1 MRLFNCG
8 KAGDGAHMGKLYCLQ
23 VSIALSACSHAD
35 LHYTARL
42 CAEAA
47 CRSKRARPESLHRF
61 HYGRSGTS
69 ASAIS
74 GSSRRSRGR
83 SRSGSRGRG
92 RAVTVAVA
100 GGTSSS
106 SINWQAGAGQVDV
119 VWERLD
125 TLQLLARAAP
135 PQARRR
141 LLQPG
146 HVGRQHRFLFAL
158 LGESDGLSKGTGKET
173 SGRRSSSASAAESC
187 EQDRRRSSQILK
199 HKARTCMVRTTRLR
213 YSCILKFALASRRRR
228 RKRAQRL
235 CA

>member
-1 MRLFNCG
+1 MARLVMALIWASCI
-8 KAGDGAHMGKLYCLQ
+8 ACKLALLCLLAATLICTTRQ
-23 VSIALSACSHAD
+23 GFAPKPHAD
-35 LHYTARL
+35 
-42 CAEAA
+42 
-47 CRSKRARPESLHRF
+47 
-61 HYGRSGTS
+61 RSGPGLNHCIGFTTD
-69 ASAIS
+69 
-74 GSSRRSRGR
+74 GPVQVPVLLG
-83 SRSGSRGRG
+83 
-92 RAVTVAVA
+92 AVTVAVA

-141 LLQPG
+141 LLQLG

-213 YSCILKFALASRRRR
+213 YSCILKFALASRHRR